1 MKKKQIPAPVDVK
14 GRLISFR
21 PNEWS
26 DILYGEVVNVYFRN
40 GADPR
45 YPEGSRGYKNGI
57 RKLFTCISV
66 MLPDGRVLNMP
77 AEQEDVKRLRMVA
90 ENQKEDYGW

>member
-1 MKKKQIPAPVDVK
+1 MSIPVPVDVK

-21 PNEWS
+21 PTESS
-26 DILYGEVVNVYFRN
+26 DILYGEVVNVYFRR

-45 YPEGSRGYKNGI
+45 YPEGSKGYKNGI
-57 RKLFTCISV
+57 RALFKCISV
-66 MLPDGRVLNMP
+66 LLPDGRILNMP
-77 AEQEDVKRLRMVA
+77 AEQEDVKNFRMVA

>member
-1 MKKKQIPAPVDVK
+1 MSIPAPIDVK

-21 PNEWS
+21 PNENS
-26 DILYGEVVNVYFRN
+26 DILYGEVIDVYFRN

-45 YPEGSRGYKNGI
+45 YPKGSKGYKNGI
-57 RKLFTCISV
+57 RKLFKKISV
-66 MLPDGRVLNMP
+66 LLPDGRILNMP
-77 AEQEDVKRLRMVA
+77 AEQQDIKDLRMVA

>member
-1 MKKKQIPAPVDVK
+1 MSIPAPVDVK

-21 PNEWS
+21 PNENS

-45 YPEGSRGYKNGI
+45 YPKGSKGYKNGI
-57 RKLFTCISV
+57 RALFKCISV
-66 MLPDGRVLNMP
+66 LLPDGRILNMP
-77 AEQEDVKRLRMVA
+77 AEQKDIKNLRMVA

>member
-1 MKKKQIPAPVDVK
+1 MSIPAPIDVK

-21 PNEWS
+21 PTESS
-26 DILYGEVVNVYFRN
+26 DILYGEVIDVYFRR

-45 YPEGSRGYKNGI
+45 YPKGSKGYKNGI
-57 RKLFTCISV
+57 RALFKCISV
-66 MLPDGRVLNMP
+66 LLPDGRILNMP
-77 AEQEDVKRLRMVA
+77 AEQEDIKNLRMVA